1 MLFPSVT
8 YIRPICP
15 CCPTDE
21 IDHATDRM
29 DCTQHLAIGS
39 ETDQARQLLLLRA
52 MVGATVLYASLGKKK
67 ATETSAISAPFSLLR
82 TWLSSAEHS

>member
-1 MLFPSVT
+1 
-8 YIRPICP
+8 
-15 CCPTDE
+15 
-21 IDHATDRM
+21 M